1 MDKEQ
6 IAKMQAGRRANH
18 ALNGKYAIDLTVDQ
32 KETLERVRMYCP
44 SAVNVFLKAFSKR
57 SMAAAV
63 KAKCIECTNLQK
75 AEVTRC
81 TISGCPLWRYRPY
94 QRDAVGVDK
103 TDETH

>member
-18 ALNGKYAIDLTVDQ
+18 ALLAESTLSYTADQ

-44 SAVNVFLKAFSKR
+44 SAVNVFLKAFNKR

-94 QRDAVGVDK
+94 QRDAVVES
-103 TDETH
+103 ET